1 MAKLFGFKFEDDRE
15 KQSKKIVS
23 PIPRNEEDKSD
34 FYISSGFYGQ
44 YVDIEGVYKSEADL
58 IRRYREMSLHPECD
72 SAIEDVVNEAIVSD
86 LNDSPVEI
94 DLSNLPASDKLKEII
109 REEFKYLKE
118 VMDFDKKCHEIFR
131 NWYVDGRI
139 YYHKVIDFNKP
150 SDGIKEVRYIDALK
164 IKYVRKL
171 KKDNKDAF
179 GSQYRNIV
187 NGKNQV
193 DFSNQEVEEFYMY
206 DPNVGSSQN
215 ATYRVSD
222 VNNVKIAK
230 DAIVYVTS
238 GLVDRNKQTVLSFL
252 HKAIK
257 ALNQLR
263 MIEDSLV
270 IYRLSRAPE
279 RRIFYIDVGNL
290 PKIKA
295 EQYLR
300 DVMNRYRNKLVY
312 DASTGEI
319 KDDRKH
325 MAMLE
330 DFWLP
335 RREGGR
341 GTEITTLPGG
351 QNLGELADIEYF
363 QKKLYDSLGVPPTR
377 LAAESGFNLGRSSEI
392 LRDELKFTRFVGRLR
407 KRFSQI
413 FIDLLKTQLIL
424 KNIVSLEDWDVLSD
438 HIQFDYVYDN
448 HFSDLKKNELMNDK
462 LGVVAAMD
470 PYLGRYFSADYVRRT
485 ILGQTDSEIKEINA
499 QMKKEIKD
507 GIIPDPAAMMN
518 PMGAPGAM
526 GAPQDQSQNQLGT
539 MPQEPGLTDNQTGV
553 ELGSAGEL

>member
-23 PIPRNEEDKSD
+23 PIPKNDEDKSD

-164 IKYVRKL
+164 IKYIRKL

-424 KNIVSLEDWDVLSD
+424 KNIVSLEDWESLSD

-485 ILGQTDSEIKEINA
+485 ILGQTDSEIKEIDA

-518 PMGAPGAM
+518 PMGAM

-539 MPQEPGLTDNQTGV
+539 MPQEPGLTDNQPGV

>member
-23 PIPRNEEDKSD
+23 PIPKNDEDKSD

-118 VMDFDKKCHEIFR
+118 IMDFDKKCHEIFR

-139 YYHKVIDFNKP
+139 YYHKLIDFSKP

-193 DFSNQEVEEFYMY
+193 DFSNQEIEEFYMY

-485 ILGQTDSEIKEINA
+485 ILGQTDSEIKEIDA

-518 PMGAPGAM
+518 PMGAP
-526 GAPQDQSQNQLGT
+526 QDQSQNALGT
-539 MPQEPGLTDNQTGV
+539 MPQEPGLTDKQAGV
-553 ELGSAGEL
+553 DLGSAGEL